1 MIAALLLAIFAA
13 GAGAALLPSGTIHLS
28 PATSPRA
35 TATSG
40 LGAKTATG
48 HAGNGGSPAVA
59 QPPAITKAEAE
70 RVVSRYWQVNNQ
82 ANESYSD
89 SMLATIESGS
99 SYTMDARLLPVRS
112 RQHGQGP
119 RTPPSS

>member
-13 GAGAALLPSGTIHLS
+13 GSGAALLPSGTIHLS

-48 HAGNGGSPAVA
+48 DAGNGGSPAVA

-89 SMLATIESGS
+89 SRLGHNRVRQQLHHGR
-99 SYTMDARLLPVRS
+99 RLLPVRS
-112 RQHGQGP
+112 RPARTGP